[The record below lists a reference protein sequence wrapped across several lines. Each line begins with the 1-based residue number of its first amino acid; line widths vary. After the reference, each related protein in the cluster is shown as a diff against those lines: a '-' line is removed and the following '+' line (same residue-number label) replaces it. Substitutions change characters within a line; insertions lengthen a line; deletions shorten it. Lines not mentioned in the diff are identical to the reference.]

1 MLGDMNGHTLASPWE
16 LVELGPGGSG
26 SGGPAED
33 PAEAREAE
41 LEEAYGRGRADGEQA
56 AHARARREVESALS
70 AARGALQQVRESRD
84 GWGRGLEENLV
95 ALATAIARH
104 LVQRELRDEPAAYQ
118 ALVHEALTT
127 FPPDQAVRVRL
138 HPDDLAVLAAL
149 GDGKV
154 PGDEAHGGREAR
166 WIADPEVARGGCIV
180 EGPDRIVD
188 GRVDRALE
196 RVFRELTH
204 G

>member
-1 MLGDMNGHTLASPWE
+1 
-16 LVELGPGGSG
+16 VET
-26 SGGPAED
+26 
-33 PAEAREAE
+33 
-41 LEEAYGRGRADGEQA
+41 
-56 AHARARREVESALS
+56 ALS
-70 AARGALQQVRESRD
+70 AARGVLQQVREARE
-84 GWGRGLEENLV
+84 GWSRGLEENLV
-95 ALATAIARH
+95 ALATAVARH
-104 LVQRELRDEPAAYQ
+104 LVQRELRADPQAYQ
-118 ALVHEALTT
+118 ALVHEAVTS
-127 FPPDQAVRVRL
+127 FPPDQAVRVRI
-138 HPDDLAVLAAL
+138 HPEDLAMLAGL

-166 WIADPEVARGGCIV
+166 WISDADVAPGGCIV

>member
-1 MLGDMNGHTLASPWE
+1 MRSTMNGHAPASPWE

-33 PAEAREAE
+33 PDELREAE
-41 LEEAYGRGRADGEQA
+41 LEEAYRRGRVDGEQA
-56 AHARARREVESALS
+56 AHARARREVETALG
-70 AARGALQQVRESRD
+70 ATRGALQQVRESQESWNQ
-84 GWGRGLEENLV
+84 GFEENLV

-104 LVQRELRDEPAAYQ
+104 LVQRELRTDPGAYQ
-118 ALVHEALTT
+118 ALVHEAVTT
-127 FPPDQAVRVRL
+127 YPPDQAVRVRL
-138 HPDDLAVLAAL
+138 HPDDLALLAAL

-154 PGDEAHGGREAR
+154 PGDAAHGGHEAR
-166 WIADPEVARGGCIV
+166 WIADPDVAPGGCIV